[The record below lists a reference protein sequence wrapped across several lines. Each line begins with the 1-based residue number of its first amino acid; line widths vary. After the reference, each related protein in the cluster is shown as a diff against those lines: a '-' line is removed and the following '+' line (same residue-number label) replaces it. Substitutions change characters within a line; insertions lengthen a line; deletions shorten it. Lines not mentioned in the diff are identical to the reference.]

1 MQNYFNEK
9 DKYYINLQKYS
20 ECQLISAI
28 NAAIFLNELP
38 VLQDSIE
45 YERLVDLVSAR
56 HGASINIKY
65 AHQYLRLI
73 CYELETITLNE
84 VKKYLNVNRP
94 IEAGI
99 HTPSF
104 HSALIID
111 HCKKDR
117 NYVRVLNMRE
127 MTDSEGWIE
136 WKRFKKCCRKVKPG
150 GWVLTL
156 DPWYLRDLQI
166 QNNRRILGEN

>member
-9 DKYYINLQKYS
+9 DKYYINSQKYS

-45 YERLVDLVSAR
+45 YERLVDLVNAR
-56 HGASINIKY
+56 HGAAINIKY
-65 AHQYLRLI
+65 AHKYLRII
-73 CYELETITLNE
+73 CYELETITLNS
-84 VKKYLNVNRP
+84 VKKYLNVKRP

-111 HCKKDR
+111 HYKKDG

-127 MTDSEGWIE
+127 MTDSKGWIE
-136 WKRFKKCCRKVKPG
+136 WKRFKKHCRKVKPG

-156 DPWYLRDLQI
+156 NPWYLRDLQI
-166 QNNRRILGEN
+166 KNNQRILGEK